1 MALFCG
7 VRFVF
12 VTARRFFC
20 ILLILLEKSGVI
32 VIRIFFGKTPYGKS
46 RRNKLFDQKHLFL
59 IYIFFQAYRLPV
71 QRGRADALIQTG
83 LPEPQTTRLTAY
95 VYYAMRGKRNKHK
108 RNSKSRRTQ
117 NA

>member
-32 VIRIFFGKTPYGKS
+32 VIRIFFGKTRYGKS

-59 IYIFFQAYRLPV
+59 IYIFFQAHTEMFFEILRKP
-71 QRGRADALIQTG
+71 RF
-83 LPEPQTTRLTAY
+83 AY
-95 VYYAMRGKRNKHK
+95 IMLFVYNFCI
-108 RNSKSRRTQ
+108 
-117 NA
+117 